1 MSEFLVNSR
10 DQAAKKS
17 LICMTAAADF
27 KLGQTTTYTSRFNR
41 TLNVKYMGRL
51 KYVHTLPQS
60 ARVPKE
66 ALNLTINQVPS

>member
-1 MSEFLVNSR
+1 
-10 DQAAKKS
+10 
-17 LICMTAAADF
+17 MTAAADF